1 MAFSAIP
8 LFYYKEF
15 YMNVQPKLENYNL
28 CLKANLKFYIDK
40 ALHGDS
46 VIITR
51 PKRKNVVLISE
62 EEYNELQRIKHNAE
76 YMYKMNTSIQQA
88 KEGKV
93 VIKSMEE
100 LEQLAN
106 E

>member
-15 YMNVQPKLENYNL
+15 YMNVQPKLEN
-28 CLKANLKFYIDK
+28 YIDK

>member
-1 MAFSAIP
+1 MTATVATD
-8 LFYYKEF
+8 
-15 YMNVQPKLENYNL
+15 
-28 CLKANLKFYIDK
+28 LKANLKFYIDK
-40 ALHGDS
+40 ALNGDS

-62 EEYNELQRIKHNAE
+62 EEYNELQRIKHNAD

-93 VIKSMEE
+93 VVKSMEE
-100 LEQLAN
+100 LERLRR
-106 E
+106 

>member
-1 MAFSAIP
+1 MMTATVATD
-8 LFYYKEF
+8 
-15 YMNVQPKLENYNL
+15 
-28 CLKANLKFYIDK
+28 LKANLKFYIDK
-40 ALHGDS
+40 ALNGDS

-62 EEYNELQRIKHNAE
+62 EEYNELQRRKHNAE

-93 VIKSMEE
+93 VVKSLEE
-100 LEQLAN
+100 LERLAD

>member
-15 YMNVQPKLENYNL
+15 YMNVQPKLENYYL

-51 PKRKNVVLISE
+51 PKRMK
-62 EEYNELQRIKHNAE
+62 
-76 YMYKMNTSIQQA
+76 
-88 KEGKV
+88 
-93 VIKSMEE
+93 
-100 LEQLAN
+100 QLVQKGN
-106 E
+106 IFGILRYGI

>member
-1 MAFSAIP
+1 MEIVLLSP
-8 LFYYKEF
+8 GRKE
-15 YMNVQPKLENYNL
+15 
-28 CLKANLKFYIDK
+28 
-40 ALHGDS
+40 
-46 VIITR
+46 
-51 PKRKNVVLISE
+51 KNVVLISE

>member
-1 MAFSAIP
+1 MTATVATD
-8 LFYYKEF
+8 
-15 YMNVQPKLENYNL
+15 
-28 CLKANLKFYIDK
+28 LKANLKFYIDK
-40 ALHGDS
+40 ALNGDS

-100 LEQLAN
+100 LEQLAD

>member
-1 MAFSAIP
+1 MMTATVATD
-8 LFYYKEF
+8 
-15 YMNVQPKLENYNL
+15 
-28 CLKANLKFYIDK
+28 LKANLKFYIDK
-40 ALHGDS
+40 ALHGES
-46 VIITR
+46 FIITR

-100 LEQLAN
+100 LEQLAD

>member
-1 MAFSAIP
+1 MTATVATD
-8 LFYYKEF
+8 
-15 YMNVQPKLENYNL
+15 
-28 CLKANLKFYIDK
+28 LKANLKFYIDK
-40 ALHGDS
+40 ALNGDS

-62 EEYNELQRIKHNAE
+62 EEYNELQRRKHNAE

-93 VIKSMEE
+93 VVKSLEE
-100 LEQLAN
+100 LERLAD

>member
-1 MAFSAIP
+1 MMTATVATD
-8 LFYYKEF
+8 
-15 YMNVQPKLENYNL
+15 
-28 CLKANLKFYIDK
+28 LKANLKFYIDK
-40 ALHGDS
+40 ALNGDS

-62 EEYNELQRIKHNAE
+62 EEYNELQRIKHNAD

-93 VIKSMEE
+93 VVKSVEE
-100 LEQLAN
+100 LERLRR
-106 E
+106 

>member
-1 MAFSAIP
+1 MMTATVATD
-8 LFYYKEF
+8 
-15 YMNVQPKLENYNL
+15 
-28 CLKANLKFYIDK
+28 LKANLKFYIDK
-40 ALHGDS
+40 ALNGDS

-62 EEYNELQRIKHNAE
+62 EEYNELQRIKHNAD

-88 KEGKV
+88 KEGKIV
-93 VIKSMEE
+93 VKSMEE
-100 LEQLAN
+100 LEQLAD

>member
-1 MAFSAIP
+1 MTATVATD
-8 LFYYKEF
+8 
-15 YMNVQPKLENYNL
+15 
-28 CLKANLKFYIDK
+28 LKANLKFYIDK
-40 ALHGDS
+40 ALNGDG

-62 EEYNELQRIKHNAE
+62 EEYNELQRIKHNAD

-88 KEGKV
+88 KEGKIV
-93 VIKSMEE
+93 VKSMEE
-100 LEQLAN
+100 LEQLAD